1 MLMRSPKSK
10 RSEQRGL
17 SIVELMVGVAVGLFI
32 VGGATK
38 LFVDYLV
45 SNKRLL
51 LETRVNQELRAAAD
65 LVARDVRR
73 AGYWTNATAG
83 LWSTGGITPTPNPHA
98 TTAGALSSTGTSVNY
113 SYARNA
119 DNSLDANEYAGF
131 RQRLDSGINV
141 LEMQLGQN
149 VWQALTDP
157 ATVNV
162 TAFNVTATAPTLVN
176 DLSSYCSCLKSL
188 TCTMANIADPVFN
201 PAGAPTL
208 TIPSLSIVL
217 TGRSVVDSSIE
228 RTLRET
234 VRVRNAILTG
244 ACPP

>member
-1 MLMRSPKSK
+1 MLMRSPTVK
-10 RSEQRGL
+10 RRQRGL
-17 SIVELMVGVAVGLFI
+17 SIVELMVGVVIGLFI

-51 LETRVNQELRAAAD
+51 LETKVNQDLRAAAE

-73 AGYWTNATAG
+73 AGYWNNATAG
-83 LWSTGGITPTPNPHA
+83 LWSTGAATPTPNPHA
-98 TTAGALSSTGTSVNY
+98 TTAGALSSTGTSVSY

-119 DNSLDANEYAGF
+119 DNVLDANEYTGF
-131 RQRLDSGINV
+131 RQQLVSGINV
-141 LEMQLGQN
+141 LEMQVGQN
-149 VWQALTDP
+149 NWQALTDP

-176 DLSSYCSCLKSL
+176 DLSAYCSCLKSL
-188 TCTMANIADPVFN
+188 TCTMADIADPVFN
-201 PAGAPTL
+201 PAGAPAL